1 MESSD
6 AFELL
11 HINEY
16 IERFNVGRT
25 TIFKWK
31 REGILVPGR
40 HYIQIGRTV
49 RYIWALDVIRE
60 IHENSSKYKSEISNQ
75 QGMNSTT
82 KKVGAKK
89 NSMINFEY

>member
-1 MESSD
+1 MKSSD

-11 HINEY
+11 HIDEY
-16 IERFNVGRT
+16 LKRFNVGRT

-75 QGMNSTT
+75 QGMNSIT
-82 KKVGAKK
+82 KKANAKK